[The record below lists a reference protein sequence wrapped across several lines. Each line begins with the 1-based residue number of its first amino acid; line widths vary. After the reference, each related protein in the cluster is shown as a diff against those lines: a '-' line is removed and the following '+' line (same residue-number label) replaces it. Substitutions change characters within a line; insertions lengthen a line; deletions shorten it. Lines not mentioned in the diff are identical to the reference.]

1 MPITRPQK
9 GRSLERAVQFVQQTI
24 LQSDPHLQ
32 GVKFSIEANK
42 IVVVSGVRHEI
53 DVLVKTLPNSPYE
66 STPIFEC
73 KNWEKPVG
81 KNEVI
86 ILTEKVNVVRAN
98 RGFLV
103 AKSISKDAMAQLELD
118 RRLRFIRC
126 SEDFLNISSL
136 TMELIHSVHDMYQ
149 KTVLIKFRGA
159 TPAVHPQQIE
169 LTEVTC
175 RLDNKPVTFSE
186 YIEKHVAELVSHDHA
201 ENSAKYRNEG
211 THPGEETKQIDFHPG
226 EFVLNGL
233 DVENMK
239 LLIRFMVTVRKQ
251 KLVSKF
257 ELEGQGRVFSFE
269 EIDDRVIGTIPQIN
283 IVQRL

>member
-1 MPITRPQK
+1 
-9 GRSLERAVQFVQQTI
+9 LERAVQFIQQTI
-24 LQSDPHLQ
+24 LQSDPHLE

-53 DVLVKTLPNSPYE
+53 DVLVKTLPDSPYE
-66 STPIFEC
+66 STSIFEC

-86 ILTEKVNVVRAN
+86 ILTEKVDAVRAN

-103 AKSISKDAMAQLELD
+103 AKSISKAAKAQLELD
-118 RRLRFIRC
+118 KRLRFIRC

-136 TMELIHSVHDMYQ
+136 TMELIHTVHDMYQ
-149 KTVLIKFRGA
+149 KTVSIKFRGV
-159 TPAVHPQQIE
+159 TPVEHPQQIE
-169 LTEVTC
+169 LTEVIC
-175 RLDNKPVTFSE
+175 RLNNKPVDFLV
-186 YIEKHVAELVSHDHA
+186 YIEQHVAELVSNDYKEH
-201 ENSAKYRNEG
+201 SAKYLNEG
-211 THPGEETKQIDFHPG
+211 THPGEKTKQIDFHPG

-233 DVENMK
+233 DVENMN
-239 LLIRFMVTVRKQ
+239 LLIRFMVIVRKQ

-269 EIDDRVIGTIPQIN
+269 EIDDRVIGKIPQIN
-283 IVQRL
+283 VVLVQWL